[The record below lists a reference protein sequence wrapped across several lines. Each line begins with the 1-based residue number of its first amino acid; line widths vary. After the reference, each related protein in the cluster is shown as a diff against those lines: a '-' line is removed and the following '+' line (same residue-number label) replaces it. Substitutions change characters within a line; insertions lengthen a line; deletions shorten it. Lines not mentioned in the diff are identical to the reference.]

1 MLILLLI
8 LQSALTFCSVKKLTE
23 IKIFFLGRMM
33 WLWAQKKLIFSSNQ
47 TLYLNTVSHV
57 SRVWW
62 VLDVTSTTI
71 VLIYLGLF
79 WNEEKTMKPLLIS
92 SSIDPYIGHKKV
104 AFFSITIAAV
114 MPEFMVCGSFFMR
127 ARTTK

>member
-23 IKIFFLGRMM
+23 IKIFFLGQNGYELKRN
-33 WLWAQKKLIFSSNQ
+33 WFFSSNQ